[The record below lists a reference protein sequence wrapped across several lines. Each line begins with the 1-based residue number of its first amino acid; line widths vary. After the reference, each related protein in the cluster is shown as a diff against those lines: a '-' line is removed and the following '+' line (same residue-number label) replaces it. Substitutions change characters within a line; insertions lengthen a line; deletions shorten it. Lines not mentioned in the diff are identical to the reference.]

1 MHKRI
6 QYALLF
12 LITAAMAFCVLPQA
26 LAAQDTLILDRPQ
39 RYNLNPYFE
48 ILEDPSGQLEISDV
62 ISPPYANQFEAHS
75 KQSAP
80 NFSYTRSAIWLKLAV
95 QNLDPQNHWILYM
108 DYPLLDQ
115 VDLYIY
121 DRQHVIFQQQSGAA
135 FPFRTRD
142 VDHRNIAFRIPPS
155 FAGGDVYIRVQ
166 SQYAVIT
173 GATIMDLES
182 FTFFSQKEYMLL
194 GLYYGMV
201 LLVFLTILSLYIL
214 TKTKDYLY
222 YLLYTL
228 SVGLFLW
235 VYNGLAFQYWWP
247 DHPWWARQCLV
258 FFITLASASVVLL
271 TSKILPIKKHAPV
284 FSKLVKALWIA
295 AACITPL
302 TLVLDFTFA
311 MRLGIA
317 IVLVSAV
324 TGLYAAVLCWRKQYR
339 PARYLLIGWLGLAL
353 GVFLTSGRSLGWLPD
368 SFMTM
373 YGVQMGFTAQ
383 IILITTG
390 LADRIYLLKQQ
401 KELAQEKNRKL
412 ALERQKLRH
421 VQMLNKMSE
430 EISFD
435 QDFPDVVEKMLVYIR
450 QQVPYDYSCFLVKKG
465 DRFLPFARLSQ
476 DGSAAIERRDKTPFA
491 EPVFTEALTKQE
503 PMVFNHI
510 HKISPFAY
518 YPHHYGTRSAIV
530 VPMRYS
536 ENYAGIMVLERK
548 SKKFSNL
555 EVSMAESFAGQAS
568 THIENVQLFQE
579 VRILTI
585 KDELT
590 GLYNRRYLYTQ
601 GQKEFLKAQRYQTP
615 LSVVIFDIDD
625 FKAVNDRYGHAAGD
639 TVLKALAR
647 RCLAQ
652 LRSIDIASRY
662 GGEEFVLILPQTA
675 IVDGQKAA
683 ERLRI
688 AIASDTISVN
698 DHDCITITASF
709 GVASLKQDRDFET
722 LLGRADA
729 ALLEAKRTGK
739 NKTVTSR
746 PS

>member
-1 MHKRI
+1 MHKRM

-12 LITAAMAFCVLPQA
+12 LITAALVLGVLPQA
-26 LAAQDTLILDRPQ
+26 LAAQETLTLDRPQ
-39 RYNLNPYFE
+39 RYALNPYFE

-62 ISPPYANQFEAHS
+62 ISPAYAGQFAAHS
-75 KQSAP
+75 KQTAP
-80 NFSYTRSAIWLKLAV
+80 NFSYTRSAIWLKAAV
-95 QNLDPQNHWILYM
+95 QNHDPQNHWILYM
-108 DYPLLDQ
+108 HYPLLDQ
-115 VDLYIY
+115 VDLYI
-121 DRQHVIFQQQSGAA
+121 DERGHGIFHQQSGTA
-135 FPFRTRD
+135 FPFSTRD
-142 VDHRNIAFRIPPS
+142 VGHRNIAFHIPPS
-155 FAGGDVYIRVQ
+155 FEAGDVYIRVQ
-166 SQYAVIT
+166 SPYAVIT
-173 GATIMDLES
+173 GASIMDLES
-182 FTFFSQKEYMLL
+182 FALFAQKEYMLL
-194 GLYYGMV
+194 GFYYGMV
-201 LLVFLTILSLYIL
+201 VLVCLAILCLYLL

-222 YLLYTL
+222 YLVYTL

-258 FFITLASASVVLL
+258 LFITLASAAAVLL
-271 TSKILPIKKHAPV
+271 TYKILPIKKHAPV
-284 FSKLVKALWIA
+284 FSELVKALWIA

-339 PARYLLIGWLGLAL
+339 PARYLLISWLGLGL

-373 YGVQMGFTAQ
+373 HGVQIGFTAQ
-383 IILITTG
+383 IILVTIG
-390 LADRIYLLKQQ
+390 LAGRMNLLRRQ

-412 ALERQKLRH
+412 SLERQKLRH

-435 QDFPDVVEKMLVYIR
+435 QDFSSVVEKMLVYIR
-450 QQVPYDYSCFLVKKG
+450 QQIPYDYGCFLVKKG
-465 DRFLPFARLSQ
+465 DRFLPFVHVDQ
-476 DGSAAIERRDKTPFA
+476 DGQPSIESGDKTPFA
-491 EPVFTEALTKQE
+491 EPVFTQALTQQE
-503 PMVFNHI
+503 PMVFHHI
-510 HKISPFAY
+510 HQISPFAY
-518 YPHHYGTRSAIV
+518 YPHRYGTRSAMV
-530 VPMRYS
+530 VPMHHS
-536 ENYAGIMVLERK
+536 ENHAGMMVLERK
-548 SKKFSNL
+548 SKRFSHL
-555 EVSMAESFAGQAS
+555 EVSMAESFAGQTS
-568 THIENVQLFQE
+568 THIENIQLFQE

-601 GQKEFLKAQRYQTP
+601 GQQEFLKAQRYQTP
-615 LSVVIFDIDD
+615 LSVVIFDIDN

-639 TVLKALAR
+639 SVLKALGR
-647 RCLAQ
+647 QCLAQ
-652 LRSIDIASRY
+652 LRSMDIPSRY
-662 GGEEFVLILPQTA
+662 GGEEFVLILPQTTMA
-675 IVDGQKAA
+675 DAQKAA

-688 AIASDTISVN
+688 AIASDTISAN
-698 DHDCITITASF
+698 RHDHITVTVSF
-709 GVASLKQDRDFET
+709 GVASLKKDKDFET

-729 ALLEAKRTGK
+729 ALLEAKRAGK
-739 NKTVTSR
+739 NQTVTSR